1 MGAKWFNAENR
12 FSMERGQGQVGTC
25 IPFSIWYGGSMKT
38 SIKLTREKSVTV
50 VPTASGHILIGMDS
64 YLGLLDS
71 LSWQGFAELTPDQ
84 ASVLIFAIEQALN
97 AIDLSHRKE
106 LENIRAQ
113 GYADKYSAKDIGTRC
128 HGDACA
134 AGQLPCPTRAACG
147 VAA

>member
-1 MGAKWFNAENR
+1 
-12 FSMERGQGQVGTC
+12 V
-25 IPFSIWYGGSMKT
+25 KT
-38 SIKLTREKSVTV
+38 SIKLTPSRSITV
-50 VPTASGHILIGMDS
+50 EPMKLGRGILLEVPNLPDGATTWNL
-64 YLGLLDS
+64 
-71 LSWQGFAELTPDQ
+71 QPDQ
-84 ASVLIFAIEQALN
+84 AEVLIFALEQALN

-147 VAA
+147 VTA